1 MLSAGAFAQSPA
13 RDSRYPPHWWA
24 AVSKDGAPSWE
35 VLTKIR
41 GELQAPTPS
50 TAPPA
55 PATLTVPSGFAISVY
70 ASGLQGARLMAVSPD
85 GVLVVAQRANVVALP
100 DANRDGQAEPKILL
114 SELTYAHS
122 VAFANGYLYIATTPA
137 ILRVRWANGTT
148 VGAPETI
155 AELPSS
161 RPSLHGSRTIRV
173 GPDGRLYVTIGSSCN
188 FCVEPDPR
196 RTTMQVFDANGGNGR
211 AFATGLR
218 NAVGFDWDPQTRRL
232 WAGDNGIDKSGDDT
246 PPDEINLVEEGKHYG
261 HPFVIG
267 RGMASPLTDER
278 SAADRERKPAVN
290 PAFALPPHVA
300 PMGVTFYTGTRFPPE
315 FRTSLYVAL
324 HGSTDRTTKVGYKV
338 VRLVMENGRPLRSE
352 DFITG
357 WLTGDIVTG
366 RPVGLVTGADGAL
379 YVSDDNKGFIYRV
392 VAR

>member
-1 MLSAGAFAQSPA
+1 MKSSMLLF
-13 RDSRYPPHWWA
+13 A
-24 AVSKDGAPSWE
+24 AVFACGMLPAAAQP
-35 VLTKIR
+35 V
-41 GELQAPTPS
+41 ANS
-50 TAPPA
+50 TPPA
-55 PATLTVPSGFAISVY
+55 PAALAVPTGFGVSVF
-70 ASGLQGARLMAVSPD
+70 ASGLTGARLMAVSPD

-100 DANRDGQAEPKILL
+100 DANGDGQAEPKVLL
-114 SELTYAHS
+114 SDLTYAHS

-161 RPSLHGSRTIRV
+161 KPSLHSSRSLRV
-173 GPDGRLYVTIGSSCN
+173 GPDGRLYVAMGSSCN

-196 RTTMQVFDANGGNGR
+196 RTTMQVFNADGSNGH

-218 NAVGFDWDPQTRRL
+218 NAVGFDWDPQTGRL
-232 WAGDNGIDKSGDDT
+232 WAGDNGIDKGGDEM
-246 PPDEINLVEEGKHYG
+246 PPDEINLVEEGKNYG

-267 RGMASPLTDER
+267 RGIASPLADDR
-278 SAADRERKPAVN
+278 SAADRERAKAVD
-290 PAFALPPHVA
+290 PVFELPPHMA
-300 PMGVTFYTGTRFPPE
+300 PMGVAFYTGTRFPAA

-338 VRLVMENGRPLRSE
+338 VRLIMEDGRPVRSE

-357 WLTGDIVTG
+357 WLTGETVTG
-366 RPVGLVTGADGAL
+366 RPVGIVTGADGAL
-379 YVSDDNKGFIYRV
+379 YVSDDNKGFVYRV
-392 VAR
+392 VALSP